1 MYIKVRYVEGTSE
14 KLWRILRSHNIRST
28 FYTEKALR
36 KLLCKPNNRV
46 ATEVKNNIVYEIGYR
61 NCEAVYFSEPKRFLK
76 SHSDE
81 HKKTV
86 KNCDCD
92 KNTIAKHFWE
102 AYHNFNWD
110 QKKVIDRESR
120 LIFRKIK
127 ETIHSLENPN
137 HINKISYLLPEIWLP
152 NLQWFSA
159 SYPCHIRRF

>member
-1 MYIKVRYVEGTSE
+1 MPQSQELTQALNIQEEEIRMYIKVRYVEGTSE

-110 QKKVIDRESR
+110 QKKVIDRKSR
-120 LIFRKIK
+120 LFPKKIK
-127 ETIHSLENPN
+127 ETIHFFLF
-137 HINKISYLLPEIWLP
+137 I
-152 NLQWFSA
+152 
-159 SYPCHIRRF
+159 